1 MSSESLLSYSDI
13 IHQDVKVIN
22 ELIEGEGNAH
32 PVTNYK
38 VIPQIQNLG
47 GMNAMN
53 FFVDKQN
60 GIDILNDNNK
70 LPSSSFKPDDNSKQN
85 VVIKPENNN
94 KSNYIVMVDK
104 PEHKYNPLIM
114 VNDDYIETLPQK
126 LDLLKFTK
134 KNEDDN
140 DENLLT
146 NSLISS
152 FYIGSITVVGLYVV
166 YRMIQR
172 SK

>member
-1 MSSESLLSYSDI
+1 MSSSESLLSYSDI
-13 IHQDVKVIN
+13 IHQNVKAIN
-22 ELIEGEGNAH
+22 DLIEGNAI
-32 PVTNYK
+32 PDTNHK
-38 VIPQIQNLG
+38 VIPPIQDLG
-47 GMNAMN
+47 GMDTTN

-85 VVIKPENNN
+85 VVITPENND
-94 KSNYIVMVDK
+94 KLNYIVMVDK
-104 PEHKYNPLIM
+104 PKHRYNPLVM
-114 VNDDYIETLPQK
+114 VNDDYIETIPQK

-134 KNEDDN
+134 KDEDDK
-140 DENLLT
+140 DEKILT
-146 NSLISS
+146 DSLISS
-152 FYIGSITVVGLYVV
+152 FYIGSITVVGLYIV